1 VHDAADDA
9 AIIHSLDAP
18 DVCRQMRFNPLPLL
32 IAQPKQVSA
41 HDPRSSS
48 KNESG
53 AHCQS
58 GKLMSSDPN
67 QHIGEV
73 KF

>member
-41 HDPRSSS
+41 RSQILFQKRIRSALS
-48 KNESG
+48 EGKINE
-53 AHCQS
+53 
-58 GKLMSSDPN
+58 
-67 QHIGEV
+67 
-73 KF
+73 F